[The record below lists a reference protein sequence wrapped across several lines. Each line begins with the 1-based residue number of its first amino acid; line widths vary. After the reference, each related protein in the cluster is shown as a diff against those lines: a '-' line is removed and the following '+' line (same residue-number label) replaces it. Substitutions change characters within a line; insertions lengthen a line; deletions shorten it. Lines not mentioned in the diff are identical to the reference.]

1 MSDKEAKGEIVRKG
15 FEALVGGLIPGY
27 GVLTSMVNFY
37 ADIKRERV
45 LQFLD
50 EFSIALGAITDKTQE
65 EILAICTTE
74 DFIDILDAVIQK
86 VHMTK
91 SELKIERFKNLLLK
105 QVVDPEPDYLMS
117 KYVGLIHELND
128 IQVCMLKRINNQ
140 SLEKDKSISLHF
152 YLTYFGEY
160 VVDNT
165 DSIVIESV
173 LSTTYN
179 TDSIVIELTAEKT
192 VNVNCHELQLYLN
205 NLVSLGLVDLIVKTK
220 LKHPRQGWV
229 GEKVSLVEKESY
241 KISNS
246 GKLFLEH
253 LTIKVD

>member
-105 QVVDPEPDYLMS
+105 QVVDPESDYLMS

-165 DSIVIESV
+165 DSM
-173 LSTTYN
+173 
-179 TDSIVIELTAEKT
+179 VIELTAEKT

>member
-65 EILAICTTE
+65 EILAICTSE

-105 QVVDPEPDYLMS
+105 QVVDPEPDYLMG

-128 IQVCMLKRINNQ
+128 IQMLMLKK
-140 SLEKDKSISLHF
+140 LKSSKIYNKAPRHDNSLHF
-152 YLTYFGEY
+152 GLWCEEDTG
-160 VVDNT
+160 
-165 DSIVIESV
+165 SV
-173 LSTTYN
+173 L
-179 TDSIVIELTAEKT
+179 IELTPQ
-192 VNVNCHELQLYLN
+192 NVLKVHKSEVKLYLN
-205 NLVSLGLVDLIVKTK
+205 NLVSLGLVDREIETK
-220 LKHPRQGWV
+220 LKHPRPGRV

-241 KISNS
+241 KISSS
-246 GKLFLEH
+246 GRNIITLLES
-253 LTIKVD
+253 

>member
-27 GVLTSMVNFY
+27 GVLTSIVNFY

-105 QVVDPEPDYLMS
+105 QVVDPEPDYLMG

-140 SLEKDKSISLHF
+140 SLEKRS
-152 YLTYFGEY
+152 E
-160 VVDNT
+160 
-165 DSIVIESV
+165 E
-173 LSTTYN
+173 
-179 TDSIVIELTAEKT
+179 
-192 VNVNCHELQLYLN
+192 
-205 NLVSLGLVDLIVKTK
+205 
-220 LKHPRQGWV
+220 RRV
-229 GEKVSLVEKESY
+229 GKECRY
-241 KISNS
+241 R
-246 GKLFLEH
+246 
-253 LTIKVD
+253 